1 MRYRKT
7 NNTTGEE
14 SCDYTEGL
22 FLQKICKCQNCSL
35 KGPRK
40 AELSTVP
47 KRVRGINYNK
57 LSTL

>member
-22 FLQKICKCQNCSL
+22 FLQKICKCQHCSL
-35 KGPRK
+35 KGPKK
-40 AELSTVP
+40 AELSTCQ
-47 KRVRGINYNK
+47 KEYEA
-57 LSTL
+57 